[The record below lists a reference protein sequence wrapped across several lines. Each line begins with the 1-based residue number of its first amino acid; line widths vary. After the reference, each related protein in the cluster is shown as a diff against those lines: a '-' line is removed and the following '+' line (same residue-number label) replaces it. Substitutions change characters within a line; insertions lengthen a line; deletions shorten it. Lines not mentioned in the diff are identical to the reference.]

1 MFQKHMFGEGFMRFG
16 YARVSTTDQNLEMQV
31 EAIKSYGVDK
41 IYSDKL
47 SGKSMDRKEFG
58 KLLEHLRSGDTLVIY
73 SLSRLGRKTKDLIGL
88 IEKFNAENINLV
100 SIKENIDTN
109 SPMGRAMIGMI
120 SIFSELEREIIV
132 ERVREGVKNARARGR
147 MGGRPRAN
155 EEKVNEAIALYR
167 SELYSVQEIIAK
179 TGVSKATIY
188 RRLNEIEA
196 NDGHI

>member
-1 MFQKHMFGEGFMRFG
+1 MRFG
-16 YARVSTTDQNLEMQV
+16 YARVSTTEQNLEMQV

-47 SGKSMDRKEFG
+47 SGKTMDRKEFG

-196 NDGHI
+196 NNGNN